1 MQGYSR
7 VGAFGGLETAL
18 GHFLLRSAIAT
29 LPAQPEPSEA
39 VRAPAP
45 GAVPGPLGGGPGLG
59 LRAAGPARVIDA
71 RAADLDELLAQGPA
85 RLVLLGDGFDAV
97 CEPAI
102 GRVARLATEP
112 LGSIVVQTLG
122 PQVPTTEP
130 GAFRVGPIRPAWSR
144 DGYAVAVVECLRLIA
159 AGDAYQINLAHRLVA
174 PFAGS
179 ALGLYKSLAAT
190 ARPEFGGFLRWD
202 DPASGQRHAVVSLS
216 PELFLEYDPAAR
228 LVRTKPMKG
237 TRPFD
242 GDPAELRAAEKD
254 RAELNMIVDL
264 MRNDL
269 GRVAAPGSVRV
280 SRPRDIDAH
289 ARSVWQA
296 TATVEATLRDD
307 RTPADLVRACFPP
320 GSVTGAPKV
329 RAAQIIRS
337 LEPHAR
343 GPYCGTLIGVR
354 PDGGFTAS
362 VLIRT
367 AHIVGTPDPADT
379 HAFLDAE
386 LRFAVGAG
394 IVADSDPQAEWA
406 ETLVKARV
414 LTRTMGLTEPD

>member
-1 MQGYSR
+1 M
-7 VGAFGGLETAL
+7 L
-18 GHFLLRSAIAT
+18 
-29 LPAQPEPSEA
+29 
-39 VRAPAP
+39 
-45 GAVPGPLGGGPGLG
+45 
-59 LRAAGPARVIDA
+59 DA
-71 RAADLDELLAQGPA
+71 RAADLDDLLAPGPA

-102 GRVARLATEP
+102 GRVARLAGEP
-112 LGSIVVQTLG
+112 LGPVVVQTLG
-122 PQVPTTEP
+122 SPGPVSEP
-130 GAFRVGPIRPAWSR
+130 GAFRVGPIAPAWSR
-144 DGYAVAVVECLRLIA
+144 DGYADAVRECLRLIA

-179 ALGLYKSLAAT
+179 ALGLYQTLVAS
-190 ARPEFGGFLRWD
+190 ARPEFGGFLCWD
-202 DPASGQRHAVVSLS
+202 NPAISTRHAVVSLS
-216 PELFLEYDPAAR
+216 PELFLDYDAATR
-228 LVRTKPMKG
+228 LIRTKPMKG

-242 GDPAELRAAEKD
+242 ADPAELRAAEKD

-269 GRVAAPGSVRV
+269 GRVAVPGSVRV

-289 ARSVWQA
+289 AGSVWQA

-307 RTPADLVRACFPP
+307 RTPGDLVRACFPP

-354 PDGGFTAS
+354 EGGGFTAS

-367 AHIVGTPDPADT
+367 AHIVGTPDPADP
-379 HAFLDAE
+379 HAFVDAE

-414 LTRTMGLTEPD
+414 LTRTLGLTEPG